1 MSYSIGQAAKLLG
14 IAPSTLRFYD
24 KEGLLPFVERNKSG
38 VRVFKESDMEW
49 LFTIECLKQT
59 GMPIKDIKTFID
71 WCIEGDS
78 TISQRLELIK
88 NQQRSVMEQI
98 EHLKTHLGLLNYK
111 QWYYETALE
120 YGSCSV
126 HDGITEEDVP
136 EEFRPYV
143 SSKNSL
149 QNKQAVCK

>member
-24 KEGLLPFVERNKSG
+24 KEGLLPFMERNKNG
-38 VRVFKESDMEW
+38 VRIFKESDMEW

-78 TISQRLELIK
+78 TIAQRLELIK
-88 NQQRSVMEQI
+88 NQQRSVMKQR
-98 EHLKTHLGLLNYK
+98 EHLKKHLGLLNYK

-120 YGSCSV
+120 HGSCSV
-126 HDGITEEDVP
+126 HDGIKEEDVP
-136 EEFRPYV
+136 EQFRPYI

-149 QNKQAVCK
+149 RNKQAVCK